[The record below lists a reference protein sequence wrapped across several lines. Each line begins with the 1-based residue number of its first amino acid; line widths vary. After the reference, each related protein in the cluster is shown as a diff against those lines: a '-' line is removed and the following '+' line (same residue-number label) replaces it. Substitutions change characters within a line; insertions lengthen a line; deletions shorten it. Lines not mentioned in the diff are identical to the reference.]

1 MRAQRAFGVRK
12 PCLRLLF
19 LLLKPMIEAS
29 RQSAQAR
36 LAHSEGSLR
45 SQKARRG
52 KTASQVTL
60 LAAGLGGCLLFLEV
74 SPRAHLTAP
83 EPSLF
88 FRDRSG
94 RFLGEVA
101 NPQTGEL
108 GYWPLDK
115 MPDRVALATLAAEDA
130 RFFRHPGVDP
140 LAVTRAAWQNLHK
153 GRRRSGASTIAMQVA
168 RMQDPG
174 ARTYFR
180 KVLEAVSGLLVTQ
193 RYGRAAV
200 LRHYLVLAPYGNRI
214 HGIAYAARRYL
225 DKPVDDLSWA
235 EIAFLSAIPKSPAAM
250 NPYLPDGRARAKKRG
265 QWILQRLYEQAS
277 LTKTEYQAA
286 VAELAD
292 LQVMLPVN
300 RPTDSLHALLRLE
313 EQLRKHRRGGNPQT
327 MVNTTLDLDLQSEI
341 AWMVFKALK
350 QWDRD
355 GARNAAVIVTD
366 TRSAEVLAW
375 VGSRDYFDAQ
385 HAGAIDYT
393 AVLRSPGSALKP
405 FFYAFALD
413 KGTIRADTV
422 LDDIERG
429 AGGIAN
435 ADGRFLGPL
444 LPRAALANSRNV
456 PAANLLDRLT
466 VDSGYDFLGR
476 LGLHDNK
483 EPARRYGLGLAI
495 GGLPVTLEQLVR
507 AYAVFARGGL
517 YADLVWYREQ
527 PPCEARRVLSEETV
541 RQIDLFLSD
550 PMARLPSF
558 ARMGAMEYPFPVA
571 VKTGTSSRFRD
582 AWAVAFSTRVLVGVW
597 VGDPDFQPMHG
608 LAGFNSA
615 AELAKSVLTFLH
627 QDQLGGLEDWS
638 FPPPRGYQPVRLCA
652 LTGKLANGVCPD
664 VSMEWF
670 AEDEEPFETCSAHVQ
685 LPVDVRTGG
694 LAHLDTPVGCVEVRT
709 FVDLPPGY
717 AEWMA
722 SQGLSQPPSAEP
734 VVASSPPE
742 VQLRVTSPSQGLR
755 LLRDP
760 ETPADKE
767 TIALKVVAE
776 PSVPQILWYVD
787 GEAFQLSDYPYTTRW
802 PIRPGEH
809 VIQAQV
815 PLTDVRSES
824 VRVVVE

>member
-1 MRAQRAFGVRK
+1 MIF
-12 PCLRLLF
+12 
-19 LLLKPMIEAS
+19 PMPKLTRI
-29 RQSAQAR
+29 
-36 LAHSEGSLR
+36 
-45 SQKARRG
+45 KTIG
-52 KTASQVTL
+52 KTASLVMF
-60 LAAGLGGCLLFLEV
+60 LAAGLGGCLLFLGV

-88 FRDRSG
+88 FRDRAG

-115 MPDRVALATLAAEDA
+115 MPDRVALATLAAEDG
-130 RFFRHPGVDP
+130 RFAHHPGVDP
-140 LAVTRAAWQNLHK
+140 QAVARAAWQNLNNGK
-153 GRRRSGASTIAMQVA
+153 RQSGASTIAMQVA
-168 RMQDPG
+168 RMQNPG
-174 ARTYFR
+174 PRTYVR
-180 KVLEAVSGLLVTQ
+180 KVLEAASGLLLTQ
-193 RYGRAAV
+193 RYGRDAV

-214 HGIAYAARRYL
+214 HGISYAARRYL

-235 EIAFLSAIPKSPAAM
+235 EIAFLSSIPKSPAAM

-265 QWILQRLYEQAS
+265 RWILDRLYRQAN
-277 LTKTEYQAA
+277 LTGAEYQAA
-286 VAELAD
+286 VAELNA

-313 EQLRKHRRGGNPQT
+313 EQVRKDQRTRNLRT

-350 QWDRD
+350 QWDKA
-355 GARNAAVIVTD
+355 GARNAAVIVLD
-366 TRSAEVLAW
+366 SHSGEVLAW
-375 VGSRDYFDAQ
+375 LGSRDYFDNQ

-393 AVLRSPGSALKP
+393 AVPRSPGSALKP
-405 FFYAFALD
+405 FFYALALD
-413 KGTIRADTV
+413 KGIIRADTV

-429 AGGIAN
+429 AGGIAD

-456 PAANLLDRLT
+456 PAANLLDRLS
-466 VDSGYDFLGR
+466 VDAGYDYLGR

-507 AYAVFARGGL
+507 AYTVLARGGL
-517 YADLVWYREQ
+517 YADLVWYKEQ
-527 PPCEARRVLSEETV
+527 PRPEPRRVLSEETV
-541 RQIDLFLSD
+541 RQVDLFLSD

-615 AELAKSVLTFLH
+615 AELAKSVLTFVH

-638 FPPPRGYQPVRLCA
+638 FPPPRGYHPVRLCA
-652 LTGKLANGVCPD
+652 LTGKLANAVCPD

-670 AEDEEPFETCSAHVQ
+670 AEGEEPFETCSVHVQ
-685 LPVDVRTGG
+685 LPIDVRTGS
-694 LAHLDTPVGCVEVRT
+694 LARFDTPVSCIEVRT
-709 FVDLPPGY
+709 FIDLPGRY

-722 SQGLSQPPSAEP
+722 SQGLSLPPSSEP
-734 VVASSPPE
+734 PLPSSSPRA
-742 VQLRVTSPSQGLR
+742 QLRITSPSEGLR

-767 TIALKVVAE
+767 TIALKLVAE

-787 GEAFQLSDYPYTTRW
+787 GEAFQLADYPYTTRW
-802 PIRPGEH
+802 PIQPGEH

-815 PLTDVRSES
+815 PLTDLRSGS